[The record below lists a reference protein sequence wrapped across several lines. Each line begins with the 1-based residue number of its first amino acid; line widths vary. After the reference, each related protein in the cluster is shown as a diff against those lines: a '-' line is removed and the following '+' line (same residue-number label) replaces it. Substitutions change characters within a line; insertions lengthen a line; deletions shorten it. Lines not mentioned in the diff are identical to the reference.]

1 MTKVPMISIIDDDES
16 IREATRGLVRS
27 LGYKAD
33 TFASA
38 EEFLHSERVCESSCV
53 ITDVHMPGL
62 SGVELQ
68 RLLKAQGHR
77 TPIIFLTAFPEER
90 IRARVLRAGAIGF
103 LTKPF
108 REECLIDFLDCA
120 LSHRNDGPAEQ

>member
-1 MTKVPMISIIDDDES
+1 MTKIPMISIIDDDES
-16 IREATRGLVRS
+16 VREATRGLVRS

-38 EEFLHSERVCESSCV
+38 EEFLHSERVTESSCV

-68 RLLKAQGHR
+68 RLLKAQGHP
-77 TPIIFLTAFPEER
+77 TPVIFLTAFAEES

-108 REECLIDFLDCA
+108 REECLIDFLNSA
-120 LSHRNDGPAEQ
+120 LNHRSGGHPEQ